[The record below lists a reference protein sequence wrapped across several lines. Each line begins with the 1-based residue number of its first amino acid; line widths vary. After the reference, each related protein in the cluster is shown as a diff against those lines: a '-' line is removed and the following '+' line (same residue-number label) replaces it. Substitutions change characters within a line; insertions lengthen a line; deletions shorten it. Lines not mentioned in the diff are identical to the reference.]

1 MNKMDRNEMV
11 HQIVGIE
18 AMLENG
24 LFEDP
29 TEEQELQKEKESLER
44 KVRLM
49 EIEEILEKTEDEQ
62 EKVEL
67 VSEKEK
73 LDLQE
78 ELEQLKGKTVYAY
91 IAAPNRILMRKFTV
105 DDLFMTQG
113 EKMVAVGY
121 FHIPL
126 KLIGGMETINK
137 VWFSFERNDKEARAI
152 LSLHECKQFAKDME
166 DLNNQMKDRV
176 AEHTSKISVIEKGE
190 IVVSRESAAGNNNTE
205 KE

>member
-1 MNKMDRNEMV
+1 
-11 HQIVGIE
+11 
-18 AMLENG
+18 
-24 LFEDP
+24 
-29 TEEQELQKEKESLER
+29 
-44 KVRLM
+44 
-49 EIEEILEKTEDEQ
+49 
-62 EKVEL
+62 
-67 VSEKEK
+67 
-73 LDLQE
+73 
-78 ELEQLKGKTVYAY
+78 
-91 IAAPNRILMRKFTV
+91 
-105 DDLFMTQG
+105 
-113 EKMVAVGY
+113 MVAVGY

-176 AEHTSKISVIEKGE
+176 AEYTSKISVIERGE